1 MLPFPHRVQK
11 FQATPPPA
19 WHQNYAEIMQGELK
33 HPSTQFGGC
42 PFFGFFLCFF
52 FLVLPRHFTQILGQQ
67 VSFSQEAEADCGRP
81 SLTASTTEILSL
93 EEGMRLVHQTQ
104 STFKPS
110 IIIIC
115 QIHLKLEAPEEAVF
129 STALW
134 GHCWLRTWPQFP
146 NTSPSHGIGTGGP
159 LIQGGYV
166 PRAPVDACLCEPAK
180 STKPYAYYAFSLNG
194 V

>member
-1 MLPFPHRVQK
+1 
-11 FQATPPPA
+11 
-19 WHQNYAEIMQGELK
+19 MQGELK

-42 PFFGFFLCFF
+42 PFFGFFCF
-52 FLVLPRHFTQILGQQ
+52 FLVLPGHFTQILGQQ

-110 IIIIC
+110 ITIIC

-129 STALW
+129 SMAL
-134 GHCWLRTWPQFP
+134 
-146 NTSPSHGIGTGGP
+146 
-159 LIQGGYV
+159 
-166 PRAPVDACLCEPAK
+166 
-180 STKPYAYYAFSLNG
+180 
-194 V
+194 